1 MSAFYENTISITGIE
16 KDFMSA
22 LISALTGISYAVT
35 CTGDISQY
43 EGATSV
49 TPEFIININGKPTI
63 TLTRSAALSS
73 NGYINIKVNVG
84 TNLIVT
90 SKKINFWSNT
100 ADPNSPINRKAN
112 ISWIASTNG
121 NVIFINIR
129 EGFSGGSRYY
139 GNYAVS
145 TFKINNN
152 VYGDGFYFSK
162 QDNPISKDILFD
174 MSKYPSGNK
183 YNPYVYKN
191 YDNANDNGS
200 FVSRF
205 QYTTKPGIIDYVKSS
220 IYVDSGTKKLEC
232 PSLFDCSTVNS
243 GDTMSLKD
251 GAYLAVGTHQLVKVS

>member
-22 LISALTGISYAVT
+22 LISALTGISSAVT

-49 TPEFIININGKPTI
+49 KPEFVININGKPTI
-63 TLTRSAALSS
+63 TLTRTAALSS
-73 NGYINIKVNVG
+73 NGTFNIKVDVG
-84 TNLIVT
+84 GNSIIA
-90 SKKINFWSNT
+90 SRQIKFWSGT
-100 ADPNSPINRKAN
+100 FGPNSSTDRGAY
-112 ISWIASTNG
+112 ISWIASSNG
-121 NVIFINIR
+121 NVIFICIR
-129 EGFSGGSRYY
+129 EYVASSGST
-139 GNYAVS
+139 GNHVIS
-145 TFKINNN
+145 TFKINDN
-152 VYGDGFYFSK
+152 VYGDGFYINK
-162 QDNPISKDILFD
+162 DNGAISKSD
-174 MSKYPSGNK
+174 MFNLSGYINSSSEFV
-183 YNPYVYKN
+183 PYVYRN

-232 PSLFDCSTVNS
+232 SSLFDCSTVNS
-243 GDTMSLKD
+243 GDTVSLKD